1 MYAVFFET
9 ESTTDY
15 SKTPQYLVFP
25 ISKFDG
31 YAIFRRESDGGKGGT
46 NRWSNMTSI
55 PLDESLVVEP
65 TTVLVTPADITQY
78 VNTGMPSTLTS
89 KAMRAHEKS
98 EATTTTTS
106 SPDIQGIP
114 ALVASA
120 SPELNKW
127 MRDGRRVRPVVAAP
141 VYQQVQY
148 MPMPTVTA
156 VMPEVVED
164 RDLRMAFV
172 PERKDFAH
180 YVHRSIGGQRDF
192 DIFHWARTSSR
203 NVLLYGPTGP
213 GKTTCA
219 LAYAAQE
226 GMRVAMVSGSAA
238 LEPAHYLGREFIGAN
253 GIPFW
258 QDGIVTD
265 VVRNGGMI
273 ILDEAGFIPSKIITP
288 LFPLLQYGTRH
299 LTLLEHKGE
308 TIKAHPDLLIVAT
321 MNPHYAGNQS
331 LNEAL
336 RNRYTIQLEWGYDD
350 AVERQ
355 LIPFKSLRDL
365 AKAIRDREAREE
377 ISTPTP
383 TNALTEF
390 VEIAAGLGMEFAR
403 INFINRYEDDE
414 KEAVKLAFDAARDN
428 IIADLAGLTAEVNET
443 AETAQSF
450 IHDLA
455 NLDLNI

>member
-9 ESTTDY
+9 VSTTDG

-25 ISKFDG
+25 ISGFDG

-46 NRWSNMTSI
+46 NRWMNMTSI

-65 TTVLVTPADITQY
+65 TTVLVTPADVTQWR
-78 VNTGMPSTLTS
+78 NTGMPSTLTS

-98 EATTTTTS
+98 EAATTTTS
-106 SPDIQGIP
+106 SPDIQSIP

-127 MRDGRRVRPVVAAP
+127 MRDGRRVRPVVAPQVFPQVPFTQLPKVNTSNP
-141 VYQQVQY
+141 VLD
-148 MPMPTVTA
+148 
-156 VMPEVVED
+156 D
-164 RDLRMAFV
+164 RNTRMAFV
-172 PERKDFAH
+172 PEPAAFAH
-180 YVHRSIGGQRDF
+180 YIHRTIGNQKDF
-192 DIFHWARTSSR
+192 DILHWARGHNR

-226 GMRVAMVSGSAA
+226 GMRVAMVNGSAA
-238 LEPAHYLGREFIGAN
+238 LEPAHYLGREFIGAD

-355 LIPFKSLRDL
+355 LIPFQSLLDL
-365 AKAIRDREAREE
+365 AKSIRAREAREE
-377 ISTPTP
+377 INTPTP

-390 VEIAAGLGMEFAR
+390 VEVATGLGMDFAC

-414 KEAVKLAFDAARDN
+414 KEAVKMALDTARDN
-428 IIADLAGLTAEVNET
+428 IVADLAGIAAQVTEAPE
-443 AETAQSF
+443 AQSTEWTKF
-450 IHDLA
+450 
-455 NLDLNI
+455 DLNI